1 MTPKEFCE
9 RMIKEWQAKSREA
22 SENADLAAFELAEQE
37 LSNYTEMLKR
47 YDTDITYK
55 ILAVY
60 RHHRRRHRS
69 CFLVGWK
76 RKESLQKRP

>member
-22 SENADLAAFELAEQE
+22 SENADLAAFEQAEQAEQE

-47 YDTDITYK
+47 YDTDI
-55 ILAVY
+55 A
-60 RHHRRRHRS
+60 
-69 CFLVGWK
+69 
-76 RKESLQKRP
+76 